1 MFPNAVES
9 IRTTAIALKPD
20 GIVLGTIDAASQRSA
35 ISAAIDQGIKVIGW
49 HSAGTPGPQP
59 DLNLITN
66 IESDPVQTGAVSGAY
81 TVVMANGQ
89 AGVVVFTDSAYAIA
103 IVKHDAMM
111 AAVNSIDGSTV
122 LELVDTP
129 IAPAE
134 IDTTRVALTRS
145 PTTID
150 YFANAAWSDRAPAMV
165 QSLLIESFEQTG
177 KIISVSRDLAVLRA
191 DYILMSELRRFE
203 ARYENGEAPPTVF
216 VRLFVQ
222 LIKMP
227 ERTIIGGELAE
238 AREPARKFHQAR
250 LVIDRDQRAFDCSSI
265 HRRNSHTTSVR
276 MAPER
281 RSSTRPRSSHA
292 SPAVPLLQHEVAA
305 PNACQRDSLWYK
317 SGPSS

>member
-1 MFPNAVES
+1 MM
-9 IRTTAIALKPD
+9 RTTIERRAL
-20 GIVLGTIDAASQRSA
+20 LRLAALA
-35 ISAAIDQGIKVIGW
+35 LAPTAAGCSSLIPG
-49 HSAGTPGPQP
+49 SGTPPQVYVLMRKTTFPP
-59 DLNLITN
+59 DLPSISRQLL
-66 IESDPVQTGAVSGAY
+66 VS
-81 TVVMANGQ
+81 
-89 AGVVVFTDSAYAIA
+89 
-103 IVKHDAMM
+103 
-111 AAVNSIDGSTV
+111 
-122 LELVDTP
+122 TP

-238 AREPARKFHQAR
+238 ARESAARNSMDAIIEAYNEALGGVMKR
-250 LVIDRDQRAFDCSSI
+250 LVTWTL
-265 HRRNSHTTSVR
+265 RRINEDAGSR
-276 MAPER
+276 
-281 RSSTRPRSSHA
+281 
-292 SPAVPLLQHEVAA
+292 
-305 PNACQRDSLWYK
+305 
-317 SGPSS
+317 